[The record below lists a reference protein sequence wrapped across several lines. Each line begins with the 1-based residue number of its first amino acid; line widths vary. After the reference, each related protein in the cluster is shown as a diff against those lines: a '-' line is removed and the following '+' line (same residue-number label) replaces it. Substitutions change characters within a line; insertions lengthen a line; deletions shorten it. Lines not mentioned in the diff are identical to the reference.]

1 MKKFMIIFIGLVA
14 ILSINATIIP
24 PSTTIPP
31 YATTY
36 RAYEEEDF
44 LSITEERLYE
54 TIDYLND
61 KVEVSQE
68 IIYLLIELGNKYPE
82 FNNDIYDVLF
92 EMDITEHAYDLG
104 IRFFREDSLE
114 FKAEQDYIELDY

>member
-36 RAYEEEDF
+36 KVYAEDDY

-54 TIDYLND
+54 TIDYLDD

-68 IIYLLIELGNKYPE
+68 LIYLLIELGNKYPE

-104 IRFFREDSLE
+104 IRFFRDDKTEY
-114 FKAEQDYIELDY
+114 KAEQDYIEY